1 MNPSARRAASIAIIV
16 PGFHPSIDRDKL
28 LTISA
33 LRRRDRPSHTAI
45 WLAGGCQSIPLNEGG
60 RLLH

>member
-1 MNPSARRAASIAIIV
+1 MNPSARRAASVAIIV
-16 PGFHPSIDRDKL
+16 PDLHPSIDRDKL

-33 LRRRDRPSHTAI
+33 LCRRDPRSHTAI

-60 RLLH
+60 GLLH